1 MNKSQNGFG
10 LIVLVIALAIIAI
23 LFVYFLKPGGE
34 RQSVVETG
42 KKAEDQLN
50 DSNQKMQN
58 YQGELEQNINI
69 QNDINSIK

>member
-23 LFVYFLKPGGE
+23 LFVYFLKPGSE
-34 RQSVVETG
+34 SQSVVETG

>member
-23 LFVYFLKPGGE
+23 LFVYFLKPGAKKE
-34 RQSVVETG
+34 SVVETG
-42 KKAEDQLN
+42 RKAEDQLN

-69 QNDINSIK
+69 QNDINSIQ